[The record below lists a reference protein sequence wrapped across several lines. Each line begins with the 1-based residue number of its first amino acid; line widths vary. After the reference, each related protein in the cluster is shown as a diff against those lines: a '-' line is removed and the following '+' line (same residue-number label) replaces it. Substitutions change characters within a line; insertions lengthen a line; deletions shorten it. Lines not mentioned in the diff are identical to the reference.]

1 MLLNR
6 ERALELMQRFSI
18 DALVAAT
25 RENVIYTSDFAP
37 WGQAVHKYSQRPNFV
52 VFCRRADQPPAMLMY
67 PGEAT
72 YFAAQQPWLQDVY
85 IYGGGRTVRLGAA
98 EPPTA
103 EEERFAAVFDK
114 RKLLGR
120 SPAEALAQL
129 LRAKGLSNATVAWD
143 HEGMAQEVKNHLRDS
158 LPQARFIDGSD
169 LFRLIRMI
177 KSQDEIAG
185 LKKACELN
193 DRSVRAM
200 FESAAVGATE
210 LELSAVFYQQV
221 GGGRGTVGWQ
231 HLGSG
236 KRSAGIFPP
245 SNKKLEP
252 GDLLRTD
259 VGIYLN
265 SLHSDVCATGV
276 LGEATTLQKKLFDA
290 GAKGIAACLDL
301 CKPGRLPSELL
312 DALNRGTKDAGV
324 DEHKEFVGHTIGIE
338 AREFPFEFTAP
349 RKLSS
354 PFLPETSD
362 VPLQENMV
370 INVEVALVELGMGG
384 IQIEHTLL
392 IKKNGFEFMTAEPR
406 ELTALG

>member
-1 MLLNR
+1 MFLNR
-6 ERALELMQRFSI
+6 ERAVELMQRFSV

-25 RENVIYTSDFAP
+25 RENIIYASDFAP

-52 VFCRRADQPPAMLMY
+52 VFCRQTDQTPAMLMY

-72 YFAAQQPWLQDVY
+72 YFTAQKPWLQEVY
-85 IYGGGRTVRLGAA
+85 TYGGGRTVRYSGAEA
-98 EPPTA
+98 PSA
-103 EEERFAAVFDK
+103 EEERFMAVFEK
-114 RKLLGR
+114 AKLLGK

-129 LRAKGLSNATVAWD
+129 LRSKGLTGATVAWD
-143 HEGMAQEVKNHLRDS
+143 HEGMAQEIKDYLRS
-158 LPQARFIDGSD
+158 ALPQAKFLDGSD

-177 KSQDEIAG
+177 KSKDEIQG
-185 LKKACELN
+185 LRKACELN
-193 DRSVRAM
+193 DAAVNAM
-200 FESAAVGATE
+200 FRSAAVGATE
-210 LELSAVFYQQV
+210 LELSMEFHRQI

-245 SNKKLEP
+245 STKKLEA

-276 LGEATTLQKKLFDA
+276 LGEATKTQRKLFDA
-290 GAKGIAACLDL
+290 GVKGIAACLDL
-301 CKPGRLPSELL
+301 CKPGRRPSELL
-312 DALNRGTKDAGV
+312 EALNRGTKEAGM

-349 RKLSS
+349 KKLSS

-392 IKKNGFEFMTAEPR
+392 INKDGFDFMTAEPR
-406 ELTALG
+406 ELIAL

>member
-1 MLLNR
+1 MFLNR
-6 ERALELMQRFSI
+6 ERALELMHRFSV

-52 VFCRRADQPPAMLMY
+52 VFCRQADQTPAMLMY

-72 YFAAQQPWLQDVY
+72 YFAAQKPWLQEVY
-85 IYGGGRTVRLGAA
+85 TYGGGRTVRYNGA
-98 EPPTA
+98 EPPSA
-103 EEERFAAVFDK
+103 EEERFVAVFEK
-114 RKLLGR
+114 NKLLGK

-129 LRAKGLSNATVAWD
+129 LRAKGLSSATVAWD
-143 HEGMAQEVKNHLRDS
+143 HEGMAQEVKDHLRS
-158 LPQARFIDGSD
+158 ALPQAKFLDGSD

-177 KSQDEIAG
+177 KSNDEIQA
-185 LKKACELN
+185 LRKACELN
-193 DRSVRAM
+193 DSALSAM
-200 FESAAVGATE
+200 FRGAAAGVTE
-210 LELSAVFYQQV
+210 LELSAEFHKHI
-221 GGGRGTVGWQ
+221 GSGRGTVGWQ

-245 SNKKLEP
+245 STKKLEA

-259 VGIYLN
+259 VGIYLD

-276 LGEATTLQKKLFDA
+276 LGEATRTQKKLFDA
-290 GAKGIAACLDL
+290 GVKGIAACLDL
-301 CKPGRLPSELL
+301 CKPGRRPSELL
-312 DALNRGTKDAGV
+312 EALNRGTKEAGV

-349 RKLSS
+349 KRLSS

-362 VPLQENMV
+362 VPLQQNMV

-392 IKKNGFEFMTAEPR
+392 IKKDGFDFITAEPR
-406 ELTALG
+406 ELIAL

>member
-6 ERALELMQRFSI
+6 ERALDLMQRFSV
-18 DALVAAT
+18 DALIAAT
-25 RENVIYTSDFAP
+25 RENVIYLSDFAP

-52 VFCRRADQPPAMLMY
+52 VFCRQPDQTPAMLMY

-72 YFAAQQPWLQDVY
+72 YFAAQRPWLQEVY
-85 IYGGGRTVRLGAA
+85 TYGGGRTVRHSDA

-103 EEERFAAVFDK
+103 EEERFAAVFEK
-114 RKLLGR
+114 GKLLGK
-120 SPAEALAQL
+120 SPAEALARL
-129 LRAKGLSNATVAWD
+129 LDNKGLSVATVAWD
-143 HEGMAQEVKNHLRDS
+143 HEGMAQEVKDYLRTA
-158 LPQARFIDGSD
+158 LPQASFLDASD

-177 KSQDEIAG
+177 KSKDEIHG
-185 LKKACELN
+185 LRKACELN
-193 DRSVRAM
+193 DAALNAM
-200 FESAAVGATE
+200 FKIAAPGATE
-210 LELSAVFYQQV
+210 FDLGAEFYKHI
-221 GGGRGTVGWQ
+221 GSGRGTVGWQ

-236 KRSAGIFPP
+236 KRSAGIFPA
-245 SNKKLEP
+245 SAKRLER

-276 LGEATTLQKKLFDA
+276 LGEATKTQKKLFDA

-301 CKPGRLPSELL
+301 CKPGRRPSELL
-312 DALNRGTKDAGV
+312 DALNRGTREGGI

-349 RKLSS
+349 KKLSS

-392 IKKNGFEFMTAEPR
+392 IKKDGFEFLTAEPR
-406 ELTALG
+406 ELIPLG

>member
-6 ERALELMQRFSI
+6 ERALDLMQRFSV

-52 VFCRRADQPPAMLMY
+52 VFCRQPDQTPAMLMY

-72 YFAAQQPWLQDVY
+72 YFAAQNPWLQEVY
-85 IYGGGRTVRLGAA
+85 TYGGARTVHYNGA
-98 EPPTA
+98 EPPA
-103 EEERFAAVFDK
+103 GEEERFISVFEK
-114 RKLLGR
+114 GKLLGK

-129 LRAKGLSNATVAWD
+129 LRAKGLSSATVAWD
-143 HEGMAQEVKNHLRDS
+143 HEGIAQEVKDHLRTA
-158 LPQARFIDGSD
+158 LPQAKFLDASD

-177 KSQDEIAG
+177 KSKDEIQG
-185 LKKACELN
+185 LRKACELN
-193 DRSVRAM
+193 DRSVTAM
-200 FESAAVGATE
+200 FKSAAAGATE
-210 LELSAVFYQQV
+210 LELAAEFHKQI
-221 GGGRGTVGWQ
+221 GTGRGSVGWQ

-236 KRSAGIFPP
+236 RRSAGIFPP
-245 SNKKLEP
+245 SPKKLEP

-276 LGEATTLQKKLFDA
+276 LGEATKRQQKLFDA

-301 CKPGRLPSELL
+301 CQPGRRPSELL
-312 DALNRGTKDAGV
+312 DALNRGTQEAGV

-349 RKLSS
+349 KKLNS

-392 IKKNGFEFMTAEPR
+392 IKKDGFEFMTAEPR
-406 ELTALG
+406 ELMALG

>member
-6 ERALELMQRFSI
+6 ERALEIMQRFSI
-18 DALVAAT
+18 DALLAAT

-52 VFCRRADQPPAMLMY
+52 VFPRRADQTPAMLMY

-72 YFAAQQPWLQDVY
+72 YFAAQEPWLQEVY
-85 IYGGGRTVRLGAA
+85 TYGGGRTVHYNGS
-98 EPPTA
+98 ESPTA
-103 EEERFAAVFDK
+103 EEERFMAVFEK
-114 RKLLGR
+114 GKLLGR
-120 SPAEALAQL
+120 NPAEALAEL
-129 LRAKGLSNATVAWD
+129 LRAKGLAGATVAWD
-143 HEGMAQEVKNHLRDS
+143 HEGMAQEVRDYLRNA
-158 LPQARFIDGSD
+158 LPQARFRDASD

-177 KSQDEIAG
+177 KNEDEIQG
-185 LKKACELN
+185 LRKACQLN
-193 DRSVRAM
+193 DAAVSAM
-200 FESAAVGATE
+200 FKSASAGMTEFELGAE
-210 LELSAVFYQQV
+210 FYKHI
-221 GGGRGTVGWQ
+221 GSGRGTVGWQ

-236 KRSAGIFPP
+236 KRSAGIFPA
-245 SNKKLEP
+245 SSKKLEP

-276 LGEATTLQKKLFDA
+276 LGEATKTQKKLFDA
-290 GAKGIAACLDL
+290 GSRGLAACLDL
-301 CKPGRLPSELL
+301 CKPGRRPSELL
-312 DALNRGTKDAGV
+312 DALNRGTKEAGV
-324 DEHKEFVGHTIGIE
+324 HEHKEFVGHTIGIE

-349 RKLSS
+349 KKLSS

-362 VPLQENMV
+362 VALQENMV

-392 IKKNGFEFMTAEPR
+392 IKKDGFEFITAEPR
-406 ELTALG
+406 GLIALG